1 MLNKGIK
8 AGFPK
13 GHGFIQ
19 SELRILIELVVSWI
33 VKVGHIKELVFVNGG
48 HFLARFFG
56 SLLWKVLF
64 LKFRDEEIHFWRR
77 NWFVLRR
84 VLSACWRGGFNK
96 FNLND

>member
-8 AGFPK
+8 AGFPE
-13 GHGFIQ
+13 GDGFIQ

-33 VKVGHIKELVFVNGG
+33 VEVGHIKELVSVDGG

-56 SLLWKVLF
+56 SLLGKVLF
-64 LKFRDEEIHFWRR
+64 LKFRDEEIHYWSR

-84 VLSACWRGGFNK
+84 V
-96 FNLND
+96 